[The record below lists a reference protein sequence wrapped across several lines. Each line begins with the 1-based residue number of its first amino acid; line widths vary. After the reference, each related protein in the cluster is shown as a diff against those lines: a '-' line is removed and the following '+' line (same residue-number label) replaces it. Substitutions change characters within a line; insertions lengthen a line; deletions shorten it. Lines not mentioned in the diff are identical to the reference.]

1 MQTQKIGQL
10 KNDLLTKGYTHFN
23 INDLEEF
30 KTDYEY
36 FKKYIC
42 NENSNLKEKIK
53 AIRLNG
59 AFKLKDDTTPVEL
72 IHLQKAF
79 ESNKEV
85 IEYTNDFFQKN
96 ENNIAML
103 SQYWYY
109 GEDNSV
115 LDNFKKLFT
124 KMVNIF
130 YNETGE
136 YQISHNTQ
144 ITYYDKNCF
153 LQKHEDGLVDGRI
166 CAILFYLNEDYKI
179 ENGGNL
185 ILDDKET
192 ILPIYGNVAMID
204 FTQGNVSH
212 EVTKVVDGIGRYA
225 VLAFSNTQN
234 KKYIVK

>member
-1 MQTQKIGQL
+1 
-10 KNDLLTKGYTHFN
+10 
-23 INDLEEF
+23 
-30 KTDYEY
+30 
-36 FKKYIC
+36 
-42 NENSNLKEKIK
+42 
-53 AIRLNG
+53 
-59 AFKLKDDTTPVEL
+59 
-72 IHLQKAF
+72 
-79 ESNKEV
+79 
-85 IEYTNDFFQKN
+85 
-96 ENNIAML
+96 ML